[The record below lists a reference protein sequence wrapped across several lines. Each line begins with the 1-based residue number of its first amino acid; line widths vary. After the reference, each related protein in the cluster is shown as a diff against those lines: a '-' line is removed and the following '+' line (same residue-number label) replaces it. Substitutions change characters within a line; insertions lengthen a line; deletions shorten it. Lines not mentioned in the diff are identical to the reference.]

1 MNVTSRSS
9 SSVLNSTN
17 VSRKE
22 FVQDIRDEHVE
33 KHLQRQRHLHFNSSL
48 FPLELW

>member
-33 KHLQRQRHLHFNSSL
+33 KHLQRQRHLQAPSACFQL
-48 FPLELW
+48 